1 MNRIVKDAEVRR
13 TEILDTAQYLYYGK
27 GYERTS
33 VQDII
38 DEVGIAKG
46 TFYHYFDSKQDLL
59 GALVDRTAD
68 QTVQKLVPMINDERL
83 GAIEKFNRFI
93 ADSVEMKLENKD
105 VLRQFMQVYYQE
117 DNALMRERT
126 QMESIRRVA
135 PLLAQV
141 IHQGVAEG
149 AFTSTYPDICAELV
163 LQTIGNMSRTII
175 QLFLADGQHL
185 PTHETLES
193 IINANEEAI
202 TRMLEV
208 PAGSIKVADAEF
220 YLRWFE
226 E

>member
-1 MNRIVKDAEVRR
+1 MSRIVKDAEVRR

-27 GYERTS
+27 GYEQTS

-59 GALVDRTAD
+59 SALVDRTAD

-83 GAIEKFNRFI
+83 GALEKFDRFI
-93 ADSVEMKLENKD
+93 ADSVEMKLENRD
-105 VLRQFMQVYYQE
+105 VLRQFMEVYYRE

-126 QMESIRRVA
+126 QMESVRRVA

-141 IHQGVAEG
+141 IRQGVAEG
-149 AFTSTYPDICAELV
+149 AFATTYPDICAEIV
-163 LQTIGNMSRTII
+163 LQTIGNMSRTVI
-175 QLFLADGQHL
+175 QLFLATGQHL

-193 IINANEEAI
+193 IINAHEEAI
-202 TRMLEV
+202 TRMLKV
-208 PAGSIKVADAEF
+208 RGGSIKVADAEF
-220 YLRWFE
+220 YLSWFE